1 MDGGGVAAVAE
12 QDLDIGSASL
22 DERVIPLE
30 EEATELL
37 ENDAASA
44 AAAGDSASKSASA
57 PAPAP
62 APPSS
67 QKTLPQILAIAGK
80 RALGGGIPGAL
91 AGLLQVLSLMWLRTV
106 GNFQMRYGTNMQDT
120 VATLYKQGG
129 IPRFYE
135 GVGFALIQGPLSR
148 FGSTAAN
155 DGCRTLL
162 KNFEYTR

>member
-12 QDLDIGSASL
+12 QDLDLGSASL
-22 DERVIPLE
+22 DEGVIPLE

-37 ENDAASA
+37 LEKDTASA
-44 AAAGDSASKSASA
+44 AAAGGSASA

-62 APPSS
+62 APAPATP
-67 QKTLPQILAIAGK
+67 QKSLSEILAIAGK

-106 GNFQMRYGTNMQDT
+106 GNFQMRYGTSMKET

-129 IPRFYE
+129 IRRFYE